1 MREMEEEKK
10 RKRPTVAEMREM
22 EEVIHRQCQELD
34 AWREKYRELDAKND
48 ELYDMYLAEKK
59 ENEYL
64 QNRSFIG
71 RLLNR

>member
-10 RKRPTVAEMREM
+10 RRRPTVADVREM

-34 AWREKYRELDAKND
+34 AWREKCRELDSRND
-48 ELYDMYLAEKK
+48 ELYDMYVSEKK

-64 QNRSFIG
+64 QNRSFLG